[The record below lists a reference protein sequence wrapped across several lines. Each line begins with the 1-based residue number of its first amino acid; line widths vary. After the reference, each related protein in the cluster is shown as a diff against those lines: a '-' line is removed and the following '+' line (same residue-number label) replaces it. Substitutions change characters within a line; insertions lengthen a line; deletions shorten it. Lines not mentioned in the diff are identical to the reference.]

1 MFEGNQ
7 PQNSMALIHEF
18 GILSILLKFP
28 DDSEELKDK
37 ELVYNLTS
45 QSVKICQVLGHL
57 FSGFKKQL

>member
-1 MFEGNQ
+1 
-7 PQNSMALIHEF
+7 MALIHEF